1 MSTAPP
7 PPNNTPHPFTGSPA
21 GPPPPQPPPPPRRGW
36 YGSLSEG
43 GKVTVIGAVIVGV
56 STLAAA
62 ILPSVLSSGD
72 GKGGGDA
79 KPPASQITTQD
90 PTQEPT
96 KTQEP
101 TPTAESDPT
110 GETPSGTPT
119 ATETATG
126 GTDASAPPASRT
138 YEVFY
143 QDQAMSLG
151 LPPGEDVGSID
162 FDVPATRRY
171 SEEEWTTE
179 KEKAEQSG
187 VPVTADLT
195 YADTS
200 YGYLALRNG
209 RNAAQ
214 LQPTDPS
221 EKAADCARA
230 AQVGGFTEA
239 VMDDWTLPAQTV
251 LCILTDQGNVARV
264 TITGFIGGKKDG
276 LTDPPTQ
283 ISLKV
288 TLWKPKG

>member
-1 MSTAPP
+1 M
-7 PPNNTPHPFTGSPA
+7 
-21 GPPPPQPPPPPRRGW
+21 
-36 YGSLSEG
+36 
-43 GKVTVIGAVIVGV
+43 IVSV

-72 GKGGGDA
+72 GGPADA
-79 KPPASQITTQD
+79 KPPASQTTTRQPTPTEEPPGPVGTPTPP
-90 PTQEPT
+90 PTQAPT
-96 KTQEP
+96 PTP
-101 TPTAESDPT
+101 TPTA
-110 GETPSGTPT
+110 TPT
-119 ATETATG
+119 AAESATG
-126 GTDASAPPASRT
+126 AGPDAAAPPASRT
-138 YEVFY
+138 YTVFY
-143 QDQAMSLG
+143 QDQTMALG

-171 SEEEWTTE
+171 SETEWTAE

-187 VPVTADLT
+187 VPVVADLT

-221 EKAADCARA
+221 DRAADCARA

-239 VMDDWTLPAQTV
+239 EMDDWPLPAQTV

-264 TITGFIGGKKDG
+264 TITGFIGGQKDG
-276 LTDPPTQ
+276 LTAPPTQ
-283 ISLKV
+283 IALKV
-288 TLWKPKG
+288 TLWKPND

>member
-7 PPNNTPHPFTGSPA
+7 PPNNTPHPYAGSPV
-21 GPPPPQPPPPPRRGW
+21 GPPPPQPPPRRGW

-62 ILPSVLSSGD
+62 ILPSLLSPGD
-72 GKGGGDA
+72 GKGTGDA
-79 KPPASQITTQD
+79 KPPAAQIT
-90 PTQEPT
+90 TQEPT

-101 TPTAESDPT
+101 TPTGESDPT
-110 GETPSGTPT
+110 GETPSQAPT

-126 GTDASAPPASRT
+126 GTTDGTTGATAPPASRT
-138 YEVFY
+138 YVGVY

-151 LPPGEDVGSID
+151 LPRGDDVGSID

-171 SEEEWTTE
+171 SDEEWTAE
-179 KEKAEQSG
+179 KEKAEQTG
-187 VPVTADLT
+187 VPVAADLT

-221 EKAADCARA
+221 EKGEDCARS

-276 LTDPPTQ
+276 LTEPPTQ

-288 TLWKPKG
+288 TLWKPEG